1 MSENLEKT
9 WSQKARKLGP
19 EHLERW
25 RLLSSD
31 LELSEALLEF
41 ADYLEDADPGE
52 AYWWYRASCD
62 CDNANACMRLAWYL
76 WDYACPRDYLDG
88 DDWKERVD
96 VYRRA
101 RKLGHPHTGIDIN
114 PLVKH
119 SLEQLLKR
127 ARRGACWAKAT
138 VGIHFAAA
146 YQPNHELAY
155 AWLSV
160 ALEDADDPSSRSWAK
175 ERAALW
181 FIERILDAEEL
192 NRAKALKEEIGSKY
206 PRSMNLFW
214 RTYYFFVP
222 LL

>member
-1 MSENLEKT
+1 MVDLCRMSENFEKA

-19 EHLERW
+19 ENLERW

-62 CDNANACMRLAWYL
+62 CDNADACMRLASYL

-101 RKLGHPHTGIDIN
+101 RKLGHPHTGIDID

-127 ARRGACWAKAT
+127 ARRGA
-138 VGIHFAAA
+138 VGRRRPLAFTL
-146 YQPNHELAY
+146 QPRTNQTTNSPMLGYRSHLKTQMIQARVPGPRSVPLCGS
-155 AWLSV
+155 LSGF
-160 ALEDADDPSSRSWAK
+160 SMRKNS
-175 ERAALW
+175 
-181 FIERILDAEEL
+181 IER
-192 NRAKALKEEIGSKY
+192 K
-206 PRSMNLFW
+206 P
-214 RTYYFFVP
+214 
-222 LL
+222 